1 MDFSMEG
8 NMGDNPI
15 NALTLFVTSMIALS
29 VAAER
34 VTETIKQWA
43 NPVLEKMSSSGST
56 AATQCIAVVSGIF
69 VVILSGQ
76 NPVQVPGFVAFQPG
90 NPRDWPSWLIGG
102 ILVAGGSAF
111 WNHLLD
117 ILKAAKVQ
125 KEAAVNA
132 VVPETAKIAA

>member
-1 MDFSMEG
+1 
-8 NMGDNPI
+8 MGTDPL
-15 NALTLFVTSMIALS
+15 NALTVFVTTMVALS

-43 NPVLEKMSSSGST
+43 TPVLEKMSRSGNT

-69 VVILSGQ
+69 VVVLSGL
-76 NPVQVPGFVAFQPG
+76 NPTGVPGFVAFQPG
-90 NPRDWPSWLIGG
+90 NPRNWSSWIVGG

-111 WNHLLD
+111 WNHALD

-132 VVPETAKIAA
+132 VVPQSQTITS